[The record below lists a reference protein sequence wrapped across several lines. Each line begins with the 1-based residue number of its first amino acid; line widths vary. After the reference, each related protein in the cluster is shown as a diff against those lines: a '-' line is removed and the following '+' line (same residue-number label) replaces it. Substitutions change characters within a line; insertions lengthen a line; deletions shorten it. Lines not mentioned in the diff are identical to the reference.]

1 MNDPIVLI
9 PGHDYRTSATESLQE
24 DIIRYYDE
32 CYWDYRTS
40 WLSGTN
46 LAIHYGYWDTETR
59 NHGQALLNMNRLLAE
74 TAGIRPGM
82 RVLDAGCG
90 IGGSAIWLAENRGV
104 RVTGIT
110 LSELQVSQARRNA
123 ANRGVTET
131 AEFKAA
137 DFCATPFA
145 DESFDV
151 VWGIESICHALDKGQ
166 FAREAYRLL
175 RKGGRL
181 VCSDGYALRRE
192 FAVDEWETI
201 RTCLN
206 GWQIPN
212 LATPDEFRSYLEQSG
227 FQEIRYAD
235 ITANILPSSKRLY
248 RTAQLTYPMQK
259 IMGWLKMRTPAQTGN
274 FYTALNQY
282 RIFSKGLACYGVFCA
297 VK

>member
-1 MNDPIVLI
+1 MGRRFATGETALRSIQGLGVSEVGLDSPLGNPSPPNPCGYDRFPSEGLLRKASYPMGGGSVVGLMVKSPDWRIIADGFAPLGPSYEVDQDRMGKGGAVPINHHRRMNSPPPHIWPTSINRQSTTQNLRPMNDPIVLI

-123 ANRGVTET
+123 ESRCDGNRRVQSRG
-131 AEFKAA
+131 FLR
-137 DFCATPFA
+137 
-145 DESFDV
+145 
-151 VWGIESICHALDKGQ
+151 HA
-166 FAREAYRLL
+166 
-175 RKGGRL
+175 
-181 VCSDGYALRRE
+181 VCG
-192 FAVDEWETI
+192 
-201 RTCLN
+201 
-206 GWQIPN
+206 
-212 LATPDEFRSYLEQSG
+212 
-227 FQEIRYAD
+227 
-235 ITANILPSSKRLY
+235 
-248 RTAQLTYPMQK
+248 
-259 IMGWLKMRTPAQTGN
+259 
-274 FYTALNQY
+274 
-282 RIFSKGLACYGVFCA
+282 
-297 VK
+297 